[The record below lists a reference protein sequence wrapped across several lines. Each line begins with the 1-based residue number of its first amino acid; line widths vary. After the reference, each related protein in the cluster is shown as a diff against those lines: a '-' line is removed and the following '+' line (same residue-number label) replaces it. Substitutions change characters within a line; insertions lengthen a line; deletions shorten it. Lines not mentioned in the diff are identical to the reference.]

1 MSIKNNT
8 TDLQAL
14 LEVANNLPVAE
25 NLDTELSAQDELIA
39 QIVGALEGKTG
50 GGAEVV
56 TGTFTATENAT
67 THTIPGLKGKENFCI
82 MCFSDFSNNTMVTGP
97 VMHAWK
103 LAEDSSMSLIIFYT
117 DDGWYSTTSGASTF
131 DSATG
136 KITFGGVPTYKFIG
150 GTYFYIGW

>member
-1 MSIKNNT
+1 MAKYAVMPEY
-8 TDLQAL
+8 DY
-14 LEVANNLPVAE
+14 
-25 NLDTELSAQDELIA
+25 LDACDAVRE
-39 QIVGALEGKTG
+39 KTG
-50 GGAEVV
+50 VMADIVSGDMGSLIRSIRGGAEVV

-82 MCFSDFSNNTMVTGP
+82 MYFSDFSNDTMVTGP

-117 DDGWYSTTSGASTF
+117 DDGWYPTTSGASTF

-136 KITFGGVPTYKFIG
+136 KITFGGAPTYKFIG